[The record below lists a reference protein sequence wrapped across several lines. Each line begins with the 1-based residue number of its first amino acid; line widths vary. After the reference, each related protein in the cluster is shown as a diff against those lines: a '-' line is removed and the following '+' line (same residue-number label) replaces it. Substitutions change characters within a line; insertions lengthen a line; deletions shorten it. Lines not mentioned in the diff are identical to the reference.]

1 MATVGEIIALLD
13 EWYPPDFADD
23 WDRVGLVLGDPSAEV
38 NRLLLAVDPVQAV
51 ADEAVE
57 IGADMIICHH
67 PLFLRGVHSMA
78 ATSAK
83 GRLAHL
89 LVSSGIAL
97 FTAHTNADAPEAG
110 VSDAIARALGL
121 QQIRPLQAD
130 TRSPMDK
137 IVVFVPEGAADS
149 MRNALADAGAG
160 AIGAYDSCS
169 FESEGIGRFRPLPGA
184 NPAVGRVG
192 EPTDVAEV
200 RVEVVSPRAIRER
213 VLVAMRAAHPYEEP
227 AFDVF
232 ELASLA
238 EPHRGSGRLGDL
250 PERLTLSDFARRVSE
265 ILPQTA
271 HGVRVAGDP
280 NQSIGKVA
288 LCGGAGD
295 FLLDHARRA
304 GADVYLTSDLR
315 HHPASEFLEEG
326 GVALIDIA
334 HYAAESLWLPVLQE
348 RLRARLPDRVEVNV
362 SQVNTDP
369 WTLRA

>member
-1 MATVGEIIALLD
+1 MTTVGEIITLLD
-13 EWYPPDFADD
+13 EWYPPAFADD

-38 NRLLLAVDPVQAV
+38 DRLLLAVDPVQAV

-57 IGADMIICHH
+57 AGADMIICHH

-78 ATSAK
+78 ATTPK

-97 FTAHTNADAPEAG
+97 FTAHTNADAPEGG

-121 QQIRPLQAD
+121 REIRPLEAD
-130 TRSPMDK
+130 ARLPMDK
-137 IVVFVPEGAADS
+137 IVVFVPEDAAES
-149 MRNALADAGAG
+149 VRAALAGAGAG
-160 AIGAYDSCS
+160 AIGNYDSCS
-169 FESEGIGRFRPLPGA
+169 FQSVGIGRFRPLSGA
-184 NPAVGRVG
+184 NPAIGVVG
-192 EPTDVAEV
+192 EPTDVREF
-200 RVEVVSPRAIRER
+200 RLEVVSPRGIRDQ
-213 VLVAMRAAHPYEEP
+213 VLAAMRSAHPYEEP
-227 AFDVF
+227 AFDVL
-232 ELASLA
+232 ELAALA
-238 EPHRGSGRLGDL
+238 EAHRGSGRLGEL
-250 PERLTLSDFARRVSE
+250 PERLTLTEFAKQLSE
-265 ILPQTA
+265 TLPETA

-280 NQSIGKVA
+280 NQRIGKVA

-295 FLLDHARRA
+295 FLLSQARRA
-304 GADVYLTSDLR
+304 GADVYITSDLR